1 MASNR
6 VTFGEWLPDQPGVIG
21 ALTTAKNCY
30 PRAVGYG
37 PFPQEVNYSADAS
50 QDINNVVA
58 ARATDGTTR
67 VFAGGSTKLFR
78 LDSGDLSLDD
88 VSATTYTSSTRWR
101 FTQFGNK
108 LIAGNEANTLQAYDL
123 TSTGN
128 FANLASDAPKAKFVT
143 VVRDFV
149 VTGFQTSYPFRV
161 QWSGI
166 NNETTWA
173 ASGTTQ
179 ADFQDIPDG
188 GNIQGVTGG
197 EFGLIL
203 LERSLVRMSYVG
215 TPLIF
220 QFDNIAR
227 NLGCFEPNSVIQ
239 YQGITYFLG
248 DDGFYACNG
257 QNIVNIGAE
266 KVNRYFFNTARES
279 EFGSMSA
286 AVDPSKNLIIWGYAC
301 TDLTYRLLIYHIPTK
316 RWSYADTGVDRVAS
330 SSTPTVTLES
340 LDTFSASID
349 ALQTPLDS
357 QVWLGGKLQ
366 LAGVTGA
373 KIITFSGAAKTAQI
387 DTSDIET
394 GQNQSMITMVKPIVD
409 NGSASIAVTS
419 RQRLNEVVSFSAVTA
434 ASSENRVGV
443 RSYGRYHRVR
453 TQPSGDNWSSA
464 IGMDIEIQ
472 AAGTR

>member
-1 MASNR
+1 MVFTR
-6 VTFGEWLPDQPGVIG
+6 VT
-21 ALTTAKNCY
+21 AK
-30 PRAVGYG
+30 
-37 PFPQEVNYSADAS
+37 
-50 QDINNVVA
+50 
-58 ARATDGTTR
+58 
-67 VFAGGSTKLFR
+67 
-78 LDSGDLSLDD
+78 
-88 VSATTYTSSTRWR
+88 
-101 FTQFGNK
+101 
-108 LIAGNEANTLQAYDL
+108 
-123 TSTGN
+123 
-128 FANLASDAPKAKFVT
+128 
-143 VVRDFV
+143 
-149 VTGFQTSYPFRV
+149 
-161 QWSGI
+161 
-166 NNETTWA
+166 
-173 ASGTTQ
+173 
-179 ADFQDIPDG
+179 
-188 GNIQGVTGG
+188 
-197 EFGLIL
+197 
-203 LERSLVRMSYVG
+203 
-215 TPLIF
+215 
-220 QFDNIAR
+220 
-227 NLGCFEPNSVIQ
+227 
-239 YQGITYFLG
+239 
-248 DDGFYACNG
+248 
-257 QNIVNIGAE
+257 IVNIGAE